1 MPTTQMRGSR
11 FTKRHPIDPRE
22 VAAYPLAEAAR
33 YLRLPPTT
41 LRAWVLGWTYAKRSG
56 SAHSP
61 PLIELPDRK
70 RTELSFSNLVEAH
83 VLRALRTVHAVS
95 IKDVRRAIAYA
106 QREYRIK
113 RLLLSAELLA
123 AAGELFLDKYGE
135 LVSLSESGQLAMR
148 KVLERYL
155 KRVER
160 DEDRL
165 PIRLYPAS
173 RDDAPETDR
182 VIAIDARIAFGRPV
196 VVRQGI
202 ETASIAQR
210 IDAKE
215 TVAEVA
221 EDYGL
226 TVAEVE
232 EAVIYEHAA

>member
-1 MPTTQMRGSR
+1 MRGSR
-11 FTKRHPIDPRE
+11 FTKRQSIDPRE

-41 LRAWVLGWTYAKRSG
+41 LRAWVMGRTYAKRSG
-56 SAHSP
+56 AAHSP
-61 PLIELPDRK
+61 ALIELPDRK
-70 RTELSFSNLVEAH
+70 KTELSFSNLVEAH
-83 VLRALRTVHAVS
+83 VLRALRTVHEVS
-95 IKDVRRAIAYA
+95 IKDVRSAIAFA
-106 QREYRIK
+106 EREYNIK

-135 LVSLSESGQLAMR
+135 LVSLSKSGQLAMR

-160 DEDRL
+160 DEEKF
-165 PIRLYPAS
+165 PIRLYPTT
-173 RDDAPETDR
+173 RDDAADAER

-196 VVRQGI
+196 VLRQGI

-215 TVAEVA
+215 TVDAVA

-232 EAVIYEHAA
+232 EAVIYERAA